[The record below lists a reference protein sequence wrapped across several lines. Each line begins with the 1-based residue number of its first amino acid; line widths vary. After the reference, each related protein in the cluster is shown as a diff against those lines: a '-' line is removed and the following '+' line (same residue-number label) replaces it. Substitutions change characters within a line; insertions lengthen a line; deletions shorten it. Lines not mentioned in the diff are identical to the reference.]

1 METHSNGSSHTS
13 SEKPKNE
20 FLWPYHGAVSMS
32 DNFLLQLR
40 DTVRTVPDFPIEG
53 IMFRDITPVLAD
65 GALLSDVVDRM
76 VSDLDSLGWKPT
88 HIVGPESRGFIFGS
102 MVALRLGI
110 GFIPVRKPGKL
121 PHEIERVE
129 YSLEYGENVLEIHK
143 DALTEGDRVVIVDD
157 LLATGGTVAASVRL
171 CESTGASVIGGLF
184 MIELDGLNGTI
195 NAGIDTHS
203 LLNYPA

>member
-1 METHSNGSSHTS
+1 MT
-13 SEKPKNE
+13 
-20 FLWPYHGAVSMS
+20 
-32 DNFLLQLR
+32 DDFLLRLR
-40 DTVRTVPDFPIEG
+40 ESVRTVPDFPIEG
-53 IMFRDITPVLAD
+53 IMFRDITPVLAN
-65 GALLSDVVDRM
+65 GVLLGEVVDRM
-76 VSDLDSLGWKPT
+76 VSDLDTLGWNPT

-102 MVALRLGI
+102 MIALRLGI

-143 DALTEGDRVVIVDD
+143 DALSEHNRVVIVDD

-171 CESTGASVIGGLF
+171 CESIGASVIGGLF
-184 MIELDGLNGTI
+184 MIELDGLNGTS
-195 NAGIDTHS
+195 NAGIETHA

>member
-1 METHSNGSSHTS
+1 MT
-13 SEKPKNE
+13 
-20 FLWPYHGAVSMS
+20 
-32 DNFLLQLR
+32 DDFLLRLR
-40 DTVRTVPDFPIEG
+40 ESVRTVPDFPIEG

-65 GALLSDVVDRM
+65 GALLSEVVDRM
-76 VSDLDSLGWKPT
+76 VSDLDTLGWNPT

-143 DALTEGDRVVIVDD
+143 DALAKGDRVVIVDD

-171 CESTGASVIGGLF
+171 CETIGASVMGGLF
-184 MIELDGLNGTI
+184 MIELDGLNGTT
-195 NAGIDTHS
+195 NAGIKTHS

>member
-1 METHSNGSSHTS
+1 
-13 SEKPKNE
+13 
-20 FLWPYHGAVSMS
+20 MS
-32 DNFLLQLR
+32 DNFLLRLR
-40 DTVRTVPDFPIEG
+40 DTARTVPDFPIEG

-65 GALLSDVVDRM
+65 GTLLSDVVDRM

>member
-1 METHSNGSSHTS
+1 
-13 SEKPKNE
+13 
-20 FLWPYHGAVSMS
+20 MS
-32 DNFLLQLR
+32 DNFLLRLR
-40 DTVRTVPDFPIEG
+40 DTVRTVPNFPIEG

-65 GALLSDVVDRM
+65 GTLLSNVVDRM

-121 PHEIERVE
+121 PHEIERIE

>member
-1 METHSNGSSHTS
+1 
-13 SEKPKNE
+13 
-20 FLWPYHGAVSMS
+20 MS
-32 DNFLLQLR
+32 DNFLLRLR

-65 GALLSDVVDRM
+65 GTLLSDAVDRM

>member
-1 METHSNGSSHTS
+1 
-13 SEKPKNE
+13 
-20 FLWPYHGAVSMS
+20 MS
-32 DNFLLQLR
+32 DNFLLRLR

-65 GALLSDVVDRM
+65 GTLLSDVVDRM

-143 DALTEGDRVVIVDD
+143 DALTEGDRIVIVDD

-184 MIELDGLNGTI
+184 MIELDGLNGNI

>member
-1 METHSNGSSHTS
+1 
-13 SEKPKNE
+13 
-20 FLWPYHGAVSMS
+20 MS
-32 DNFLLQLR
+32 DNFLLRLR
-40 DTVRTVPDFPIEG
+40 DTVRTAPDFPIEG

-65 GALLSDVVDRM
+65 GTLLSDVVDRM
-76 VSDLDSLGWKPT
+76 VSDLDSLRWKPT

-102 MVALRLGI
+102 MVALRLGV

>member
-1 METHSNGSSHTS
+1 
-13 SEKPKNE
+13 
-20 FLWPYHGAVSMS
+20 MS
-32 DNFLLQLR
+32 DNFLLRLR

-76 VSDLDSLGWKPT
+76 VSDLDSLRWKPT

-102 MVALRLGI
+102 MVALRLGV

>member
-1 METHSNGSSHTS
+1 
-13 SEKPKNE
+13 
-20 FLWPYHGAVSMS
+20 MS
-32 DNFLLQLR
+32 DNFLLRLR
-40 DTVRTVPDFPIEG
+40 DTVRTVPNFPIEG

-65 GALLSDVVDRM
+65 GTLLRDVVDRM

-88 HIVGPESRGFIFGS
+88 HIMGPESRGFIFGS

-121 PHEIERVE
+121 PHEIERIE